1 MSKLYNKVF
10 KKQQDFVTTL
20 KHNTCKPS
28 HLYLLMKNVLVWC
41 VCVLGDGVWI
51 FYFIYLFIYFLYF
64 LAPASIARIIFNEVC
79 FQIIVLH
86 VLGVSIYRIVSA
98 KQSYGIYY
106 NFSLFCFGNSLNNVF
121 FFTCKT
127 YNVAENILEFTQ
139 LFMSLSFLC
148 II

>member
-41 VCVLGDGVWI
+41 VCVFWGMGFGSFILS
-51 FYFIYLFIYFLYF
+51 IYLFIFCISWLLRRLRELFSMRYAL
-64 LAPASIARIIFNEVC
+64 
-79 FQIIVLH
+79 QIIVLH
-86 VLGVSIYRIVSA
+86 VLGVSIYRLVSA

-106 NFSLFCFGNSLNNVF
+106 NFSHFCFGNSLNNVF
-121 FFTCKT
+121 FF
-127 YNVAENILEFTQ
+127 YL
-139 LFMSLSFLC
+139 
-148 II
+148 